1 MTFYGSSQQLTWQ
14 FANYQVVNSGTQLQ
28 FDVEVQANAAGTYQR
43 DLQVYFN
50 YNTAGFGSNL
60 VANGHITITPMD
72 LMSSFYF
79 VVNTADNTSSKVAV
93 ITEATN
99 EMTQP
104 GSATYYNE
112 MPTTYTPLFR
122 VTMDVASNT
131 ATAGI
136 DFDAALMNGGQYY
149 QSTSNTDPLKYTDPC
164 LYNNDLLSLTLSSL
178 YGTLTYA
185 NTSSTVMN
193 GSSVD
198 LYQGATLIGSTVSD
212 AAGMYNFTGINDGAY
227 TYQTSSTK
235 PWGGVTAIDVLFAK
249 RFIGTIITLTPLQ
262 QKAGDVNEA
271 SGITAIDILFIK
283 RRIAGIT
290 VSQWTAP
297 DFVFEDV
304 TGTVTS
310 GLGTQSYQCLCSGD
324 VNSSYVPPTE

>member
-1 MTFYGSSQQLTWQ
+1 MTFYGSSQTLTWR
-14 FANYQVVNSGTQLQ
+14 FANPQVVNSGTQLQ

-50 YNTAGFGSNL
+50 YNTAGFGSNV

-72 LMSSFYF
+72 LMSSYYF

-112 MPTTYTPLFR
+112 MPTSYTPLFR

-149 QSTSNTDPLKYTDPC
+149 QSTSNTNPLKYTDPS
-164 LYNNDLLSLTLSSL
+164 LYDNDLSALVLSSL
-178 YGTLTYA
+178 YGTITYA
-185 NTSSTVMN
+185 DAGSTPLENCTVQVGALGTAQTDASGLYQYTGLSDGPYTLTTTSSLPYTYSTTLADLNVLVSHLLGTSLVGVYYLAGEVSGDGIISLADYNLMVSNLLGLQSGYPAVPGWRFEVQNVTVT
-193 GSSVD
+193 GGIGIKS
-198 LYQGATLIGSTVSD
+198 YQGI
-212 AAGMYNFTGINDGAY
+212 M
-227 TYQTSSTK
+227 
-235 PWGGVTAIDVLFAK
+235 
-249 RFIGTIITLTPLQ
+249 
-262 QKAGDVNEA
+262 
-271 SGITAIDILFIK
+271 
-283 RRIAGIT
+283 
-290 VSQWTAP
+290 
-297 DFVFEDV
+297 
-304 TGTVTS
+304 
-310 GLGTQSYQCLCSGD
+310 SGD
-324 VNSSYVPPTE
+324 TDGSW